1 MRMRHRWIRPG
12 GSTSIFL
19 HRDSIADERIRLR
32 RGFVRRP
39 RDPFGCLK
47 RGSGHNDLDLG
58 RISLKAQGA
67 GLICY
72 LLLSAEVNP
81 DTPRGML
88 PARLEV
94 FIRRRQTDF
103 VVSNDQEDWWYFRA
117 VIS

>member
-1 MRMRHRWIRPG
+1 VVPPLY
-12 GSTSIFL
+12 FC
-19 HRDSIADERIRLR
+19 IATRSLTNES
-32 RGFVRRP
+32 GFGAVLFARP

-47 RGSGHNDLDLG
+47 RGSGHNDVDRG

-103 VVSNDQEDWWYFRA
+103 VVSNDQEDSWYFRA